1 MKQLTDQKF
10 WQKYWAT
17 KRRIVHVGPRYPFHD
32 LFDQVLLARKQGS
45 MLEVGGFPGYFAVY
59 FAKYRGLKS
68 TLLDYFVDQK
78 MLREVWAANAMG
90 AGDVRVL
97 EQDFFTAKFAKKYDV
112 VYSLGFLEH
121 FDDTKS
127 VLAKHWSAV
136 GKGGEMLIVLPNFLG
151 LNGHL
156 QLAWDPKNLVK
167 HNLVSM
173 DIGYLKRAARAAG
186 IPRAKVFY
194 WGGLRVWLE
203 NLGSRSLW
211 QKFVV
216 GSLYVLGLGIKAMGI
231 NNKFLSP
238 YIVIYAKKK

>member
-1 MKQLTDQKF
+1 MKNYTDVAF
-10 WQKYWAT
+10 WQKYWAGK
-17 KRRIVHVGPRYPFHD
+17 KRAVRVGPRYPFHD
-32 LFDQVLLARKQGS
+32 LFDAVLAKRKTGS

-68 TLLDYFVDQK
+68 TLLDYYVDQK
-78 MLREVWAANAMG
+78 MLKEVWAANNLYDG
-90 AGDVRVL
+90 EVRVRKEDL
-97 EQDFFTAKFAKKYDV
+97 FAAKFGKKYDV

-121 FDDTKS
+121 FDDTEQ

-136 GKGGEMLIVLPNFLG
+136 ATGGELLVVLPNFLG

-156 QLAWDPKNLVK
+156 QLAWDPENLGK
-167 HNLVSM
+167 HNLTCMELS
-173 DIGYLKRAARAAG
+173 YLRRATKAAG
-186 IPRAKVFY
+186 IPRARIFY

-203 NLGSRSLW
+203 NLSSRSLW

-216 GSLYVLGLGIKAMGI
+216 GSLYATGLGIKAMGI